1 MKDRGQKLYQ
11 HAKDIIPG
19 GNQLLSKRPEM
30 MLPDYWPSYYAKAA
44 GAEVWDLDGNRYLD
58 MSYMGVGACLLGY
71 ADPDVDSAV
80 KQAVDN
86 GNMTTLNCPE
96 EVTLADLLC
105 ELHPWAQMVR
115 YARGGG
121 EAMALAVRIARAYT
135 GRDKVAFCGYHGWHD
150 WYLAANLSEEH
161 ALDGCLMP
169 GLAPAGVPRGLTGTA
184 LPFNYNQ
191 VAELEAIV
199 AANPGQLAAVIIEPV
214 RNYAPDSDFLPR
226 VRQIATAA
234 GAALLVDEV
243 SAGFRLTCG
252 GAHLL
257 LNVSPDIAVFA
268 KGMSNGYPMAAVIG
282 TAAVMQAAQSSFIS
296 STYWTERIGPTAAI
310 ATIQK
315 HRRQNVTAHL
325 DAVGRQVQQ
334 CWRQAAQDHGL
345 EVRVWGIPP
354 LGHFAFADDADQ
366 SMRTLF
372 TQEMLARGFL
382 ATNAFYA
389 SYAHQPAH
397 LTAYQGAVDA
407 TFGLIAGAIRKGD
420 LSSRLKGP
428 PAHTGFRRLA

>member
-1 MKDRGQKLYQ
+1 M
-11 HAKDIIPG
+11 
-19 GNQLLSKRPEM
+19 
-30 MLPDYWPSYYAKAA
+30 
-44 GAEVWDLDGNRYLD
+44 
-58 MSYMGVGACLLGY
+58 
-71 ADPDVDSAV
+71 
-80 KQAVDN
+80 
-86 GNMTTLNCPE
+86 
-96 EVTLADLLC
+96 C

-184 LPFNYNQ
+184 LPFGYNQ

-199 AANPGQLAAVIIEPV
+199 AANPRQLAAVIIEPV
-214 RNYAPDSDFLPR
+214 RSYSPDSDFLPR
-226 VRQIATAA
+226 VREIATAA
-234 GAALLVDEV
+234 GAVLLVDEV

-257 LNVSPDIAVFA
+257 LGLSPDIAVFA

-282 TAAVMQAAQSSFIS
+282 TAAVMQAAQASFIS

-315 HRRQNVTAHL
+315 HRRENVTAHL
-325 DAVGRQVQQ
+325 DKVGRQVQQ
-334 CWRQAAQDHGL
+334 GWRQAAQDHGL
-345 EVRVWGIPP
+345 KVRVWGIPP
-354 LGHFAFADDADQ
+354 LGHFAFEGDTDQ
-366 SMRTLF
+366 SIRTLF
-372 TQEMLARGFL
+372 TQEMLALGFL

-389 SYAHQPAH
+389 SYAHKPAH
-397 LTAYQGAVDA
+397 LAAYQAAVDA
-407 TFGLIAGAIRKGD
+407 TFGLIADAIRKGD
-420 LSSRLKGP
+420 ISSRLKGP